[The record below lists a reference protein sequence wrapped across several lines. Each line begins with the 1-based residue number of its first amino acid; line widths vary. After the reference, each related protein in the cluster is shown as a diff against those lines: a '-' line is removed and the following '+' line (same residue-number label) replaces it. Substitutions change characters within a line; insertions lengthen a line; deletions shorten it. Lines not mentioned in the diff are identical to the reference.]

1 MRAMHVQWMPT
12 GKWRRNADH
21 DVVIQLLPLRAD
33 RRRE

>member
-1 MRAMHVQWMPT
+1 MPA
-12 GKWRRNADH
+12 GKRRRKADH